1 MTKTEEPS
9 AKRSGER
16 PSRKELRASVMWP
29 IIISVAIWV
38 AGLVIWLL
46 APGEFDVLVSGII
59 ALGLVIYLIYFIRSQ
74 RLTNSEQFVVFL
86 LSIPAIAGITGGM
99 FYGSAVYAITGVS
112 MTLLLLAARRLFTT
126 PFSYR
131 MARRRF
137 FAGDLSMAL
146 DLADKSIAARPNF
159 WETYQL
165 RALIYLSNMRF
176 DLAERDARRALELR
190 PDAHPA
196 YNTLGQL
203 YLATNRFGEARDAY
217 LKATEMAP
225 KNSLYLYHLG
235 LSDYRLG
242 NYREAAEALAGATR
256 AGVPYLTYELL
267 TYYYLLRSLELNRET
282 EKAEEVAVE
291 LLKFGEGLPQI
302 KADLAEQPDFPH
314 LALLKQDVRDLEKR
328 LAATGATQAG

>member
-1 MTKTEEPS
+1 MTKTKETS
-9 AKRSGER
+9 GKRSGER
-16 PSRKELRASVMWP
+16 PSRNELRASVMWP
-29 IIISVAIWV
+29 IIISVGIWL
-38 AGLVIWLL
+38 AALVIWLI
-46 APGEFDVLVSGII
+46 APGRFDVLVSGII
-59 ALGLVIYLIYFIRSQ
+59 ALGLVVYLFYFIRSQ
-74 RLTNSEQFVVFL
+74 RLNGAEQFVVFL

-112 MTLLLLAARRLFTT
+112 LTLLLLAARRVFTT
-126 PFSYR
+126 PISYR

-146 DLADKSIAARPNF
+146 DLADKSIAARPTF

-165 RALIYLSNMRF
+165 RALIYLSNMQF
-176 DLAERDARRALELR
+176 DRAERDARRALDLR

-196 YNTLGQL
+196 YNTLGQI
-203 YLATNRFGEARDAY
+203 YLATNRFGEARAAY
-217 LKATEMAP
+217 LKASEMVP

-267 TYYYLLRSLELNRET
+267 TYYYLLLSLEANHET
-282 EKAEEVAVE
+282 EKAEEVAAD
-291 LLKFGEGLPQI
+291 LLNFQEGLPQL
-302 KADLAEQPDFPH
+302 KADLAQQPDFPH
-314 LALLKQDVRDLEKR
+314 LAMLKKDLQDLERR
-328 LAATGATQAG
+328 LTTAGAAQAG

>member
-1 MTKTEEPS
+1 MTKTKETPS
-9 AKRSGER
+9 KRSGER

-29 IIISVAIWV
+29 IIISVGIWL
-38 AGLVIWLL
+38 AALVIWLI
-46 APGEFDVLVSGII
+46 APGRFDVLVSGII
-59 ALGLVIYLIYFIRSQ
+59 ALGLAVYLVSFIRSQ
-74 RLTNSEQFVVFL
+74 RLTGSEQYIVFL
-86 LSIPAIAGITGGM
+86 LSVPAIAGITAGM

-112 MTLLLLAARRLFTT
+112 LTLLLLGMRRLFST

-146 DLADKSIAARPNF
+146 DLADKAIAARPNF

-176 DLAERDARRALELR
+176 DLAERDAHRALELR

-203 YLATNRFGEARDAY
+203 YLATNRFTEARAAY
-217 LKATEMAP
+217 LKAGELAP
-225 KNSLYLYHLG
+225 KNALYLYHLG
-235 LSDYRLG
+235 LSNYRLS
-242 NYREAAEALAGATR
+242 NHREAAEALAGATR
-256 AGVPYLTYELL
+256 AGVPYVTYELL
-267 TYYYLLRSLELNRET
+267 TYYYLLRSLEANHEV
-282 EKAEEVAVE
+282 EKAEEVAAD
-291 LLKFGEGLPQI
+291 LLKFREGLPQI
-302 KADLAEQPDFPH
+302 KAELAQQPDFPH

-328 LAATGATQAG
+328 LAATGAAQAG